1 MSLDE
6 LDEIREKKM
15 KEMMEKKES
24 GSREYDSPIVGSDE
38 SFDEIIKSNS
48 VVMVDFWA
56 EWCGPCNMVAPAIK
70 TLAKEYSG
78 KALFLKINVD
88 ECPNTASRFGIMS
101 IPTLMIFKEG
111 KAVDQIIGA
120 VPKTLLESK
129 LQSHM

>member
-1 MSLDE
+1 LDE

-15 KEMMEKKES
+15 KEMVEKKES
-24 GSREYDSPIVGSDE
+24 GSKESDSPVNGSDE

-48 VVMVDFWA
+48 LVMVDFWA
-56 EWCGPCNMVAPAIK
+56 EWCGPCKMVAPVIQ
-70 TLAKEYSG
+70 TLAKEYAG
-78 KALFLKINVD
+78 KVLFLKINVD
-88 ECPNTASRFGIMS
+88 KCPNTASKFGIMS